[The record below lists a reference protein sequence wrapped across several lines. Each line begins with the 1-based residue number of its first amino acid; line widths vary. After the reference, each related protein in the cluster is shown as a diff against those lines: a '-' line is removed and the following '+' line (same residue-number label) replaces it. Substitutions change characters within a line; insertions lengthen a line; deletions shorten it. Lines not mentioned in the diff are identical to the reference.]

1 MLKDSDFLRMEF
13 NPLCKKAVCVEYPKL
28 REIVRLQADKDV
40 EKVKLQTDK
49 MVRYVLLMYDINS
62 PMRTYY
68 PDLEQRKSSSA
79 DIAGYDRASDDM
91 DSVFDFKI
99 KLEDSTF
106 LPNERILNIIMDY
119 LRYQNNWVWSMIIA
133 NEQAFYEYN
142 MRVMM
147 PVDGTRDKDIL
158 QAVEI
163 KTRIMTSQDEIYQ
176 RLQRYYRDISGGD
189 TVLEESVKIRK
200 RIRPEDIAN
209 VQPNR

>member
-1 MLKDSDFLRMEF
+1 ME
-13 NPLCKKAVCVEYPKL
+13 
-28 REIVRLQADKDV
+28 
-40 EKVKLQTDK
+40 
-49 MVRYVLLMYDINS
+49 
-62 PMRTYY
+62 
-68 PDLEQRKSSSA
+68 
-79 DIAGYDRASDDM
+79 
-91 DSVFDFKI
+91 SVFDFKI
-99 KLEDSTF
+99 KSEDSTF
-106 LPNERILNIIMDY
+106 TPNDKILNIIMDY

>member
-1 MLKDSDFLRMEF
+1 
-13 NPLCKKAVCVEYPKL
+13 
-28 REIVRLQADKDV
+28 
-40 EKVKLQTDK
+40 
-49 MVRYVLLMYDINS
+49 
-62 PMRTYY
+62 
-68 PDLEQRKSSSA
+68 
-79 DIAGYDRASDDM
+79 
-91 DSVFDFKI
+91 
-99 KLEDSTF
+99 
-106 LPNERILNIIMDY
+106 
-119 LRYQNNWVWSMIIA
+119 MIIA